1 MASSNEILYIKGDK
15 NVEVK
20 KLDVTLGDILSMEC
34 SNQNITNKVKSLRL
48 LRVPEKGQH
57 RFVLFLSKN
66 VPVSWK
72 QALVLFHPDID
83 LLHASYAACVDSSV
97 LENLG
102 TVVTV
107 SETHT
112 FL

>member
-1 MASSNEILYIKGDK
+1 M
-15 NVEVK
+15 
-20 KLDVTLGDILSMEC
+20 
-34 SNQNITNKVKSLRL
+34 
-48 LRVPEKGQH
+48 
-57 RFVLFLSKN
+57 LFLSKN

-112 FL
+112 FYDAFYISYRHPVFSTFDHCIDQGQVRNDCWMIEVQIIL